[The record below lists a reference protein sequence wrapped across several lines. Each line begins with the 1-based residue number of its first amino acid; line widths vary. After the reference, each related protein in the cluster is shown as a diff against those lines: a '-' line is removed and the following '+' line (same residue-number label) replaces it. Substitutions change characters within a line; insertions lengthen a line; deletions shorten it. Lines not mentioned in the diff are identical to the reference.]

1 MAEQAQAMTK
11 EVKVE
16 KEHLW
21 LSHIAEKKNKRRRR
35 TK

>member
-16 KEHLW
+16 KRAFMAKPYSRE
-21 LSHIAEKKNKRRRR
+21 EK
-35 TK
+35 